1 MGANNTVYDK
11 PPSFND
17 GVDEFADYSDFKGA
31 TTDKTEVQKIRFSK
45 KGYGSESV
53 IPATT
58 IPEVWEECCKNGGN
72 KVALRWED
80 TTETALRSDGSVPE
94 GIPRDKWNALTWQQ
108 YDDMCRNAAM
118 GYLEL
123 GLNPLDGVTIY
134 GFNSYQWFV
143 SEIAAIFAGG
153 IAAGIYPTDTPEQF
167 DFKMSHSGSSILM
180 MQSFAKFES
189 CLDQCKGNSNLKA
202 VVIWE
207 AGESQVAKYAK
218 LGFRVL
224 TWNGLL
230 KLGKDSGK
238 EDELESRMAAQKP
251 GSVCAYIYTSGTTG
265 NPKAVMITHDNILF
279 ESTSALLHLK
289 EHQGVAKVADEER
302 ILSYLPLSHVAG
314 MMVDIVMPAVAT
326 AMGPSHIIAH
336 FARPYDIKKST
347 IAVRLQS
354 VQPTVFLGVPRVW
367 EKVAAKVKAVG
378 ASIKGAK
385 KKISAYGKSVGLA
398 TQNNRQMGGSGEVPW
413 FWDRA
418 VAGFVGSSVAKKL
431 GLDQCKF
438 GFTGAAPISKDTLE
452 YFGSLGLNVNEVYG
466 MSECT
471 GAVTFSCDAAHVWG
485 SCGYALPSQ
494 EMKILREDGSTAPFA
509 KDLFNPTEEE
519 QGEICYRGR
528 NIMAGY
534 MANPALGTDH
544 VNTIKKKV
552 TDAIDSDGWLH
563 SGDKG
568 CMDERKM
575 LRITGRYKEL
585 IIGAGGENVAP
596 VPIEDEIK
604 RLLPGVKNVLM
615 VGDKRPYNVAFV
627 TLVAEGANDEKPGT
641 DQLEGPGLELNP
653 GTTTISAAMDDKV
666 ITDKIWKAINDT
678 NNNGDVVI
686 SNAAKIRK
694 YTILPQDF
702 SVETGEITPTF
713 KTKRGVV
720 HSKYEKMVDKIYN
733 ADRKATYVK
742 YENFL

>member
-1 MGANNTVYDK
+1 MGANATVYDK

-17 GVDEFADYSDFKGA
+17 GPDEWSDYSDFKGP
-31 TTDKTEVQKIRFSK
+31 TTDKTQVQEIRYSK
-45 KGYGSESV
+45 NGYGSAAV
-53 IPATT
+53 IPAKT
-58 IPEVWEECCKNGGN
+58 IPQVWKDCCKNGGR

-80 TTETALRSDGSVPE
+80 TTETALQSDGSVPAA
-94 GIPRDKWNALTWQQ
+94 IPRDQWNALTWQE

-118 GYLEL
+118 GYLDL
-123 GLNPLDGVTIY
+123 GLKPLDGVTIY

-143 SEIAAIFAGG
+143 SEISAIFAGG

-167 DFKMSHSGSSILM
+167 EFKMTHSGSSILM
-180 MQSFAKFES
+180 MQSYAKFEQ
-189 CLDQCKGNSNLKA
+189 CLPVMKKNKNLKA
-202 VVIWE
+202 VVVWE
-207 AGESQVAKYAK
+207 ASEAEAEKHK
-218 LGFRVL
+218 NLKFKVL

-230 KLGKDSGK
+230 AKGKASGK
-238 EDELESRMAAQKP
+238 SSELEKRMDAQKP

-279 ESTSALLHLK
+279 ESTSALKHLQ
-289 EHQGVAKVADEER
+289 EHQGVGRSTEEER

-326 AMGPSHIIAH
+326 ALGPSHIIAH

-347 IAVRLQS
+347 IALRLQS

-367 EKVAAKVKAVG
+367 ENVAEKVKAVG
-378 ASIKGAK
+378 ASITGVK
-385 KKISAYGKSVGLA
+385 KKISTWGKGVGLEH
-398 TQNNRQMGGSGEVPW
+398 QKQKQMGENGEYPW
-413 FWDRA
+413 FWSIA
-418 VAGFVGSSVAKKL
+418 NGIVGKGVAKKL
-431 GLDQCKF
+431 GLDCCKF

-452 YFGSLGLNVNEVYG
+452 YFGSLGLQVNEVYG

-534 MANPALGTDH
+534 MANPDLGAEH
-544 VNTIKKKV
+544 VKTIQKKC
-552 TDAIDSDGWLH
+552 TDAVDANGWLH

-585 IIGAGGENVAP
+585 IITAGGENVAP
-596 VPIEDEIK
+596 VPIEDEVK
-604 RLLPGVKNVLM
+604 RLVPGIKNILM
-615 VGDKRPYNVAFV
+615 IGDKRKYNVAFV
-627 TLVAEGANDEKPGT
+627 TLKAEGANDEKPGT
-641 DQLEGPGLELNP
+641 DNLEGPALKMNP
-653 GTTTISAAMDDKV
+653 GTKTISAAMDDKV
-666 ITDKIWKAINDT
+666 ITDTIWDAIKKT

-686 SNAAKIRK
+686 SNAAKIQK
-694 YTILPQDF
+694 FTILPQDF

-720 HSKYEKMVDKIYN
+720 HSKYEKMADKIYN
-733 ADRKATYVK
+733 SGRDDRYVK